1 MSLDKKILSEIE
13 RYNQINKY
21 ITEQAVPPPPPAD
34 AAAGAVPPPP
44 PAPGGAVPPPPG
56 GEIPGAVPQPID
68 VENDPDVEKID
79 DEGKSEEEGGGES
92 GKEELDVTELVDS
105 QKNIETKQEEYFNNL
120 FSQLNNLESKL
131 KDMDSLMNKLNSLE
145 MKIEK
150 YREKTPQEKL
160 ELRTYDSYP
169 FNQKLSDFFEDKKED
184 IDLGHEDNEP
194 HMIKGEL
201 YQIGKYAMD
210 LYAILEELEE
220 KGGEYDFPAWWQSK
234 ITTAKNMMSGAKH
247 YLDFELKEPAI
258 DAAVDALTGEEP
270 HEGEPMM
277 EGEVG
282 EIDKLAAKIAKAL
295 KDKANQSPEDQNN
308 IKQARKAM
316 NNDKI
321 DVAKKLIKPY
331 N

>member
-44 PAPGGAVPPPPG
+44 PAPGGAVPSPPG

-184 IDLGHEDNEP
+184 MEKTGKNDYVLTADEVTDINVND
-194 HMIKGEL
+194 IKNSF
-201 YQIGKYAMD
+201 QP
-210 LYAILEELEE
+210 
-220 KGGEYDFPAWWQSK
+220 GG
-234 ITTAKNMMSGAKH
+234 G
-247 YLDFELKEPAI
+247 LDKE
-258 DAAVDALTGEEP
+258 VYKT
-270 HEGEPMM
+270 
-277 EGEVG
+277 
-282 EIDKLAAKIAKAL
+282 
-295 KDKANQSPEDQNN
+295 SF
-308 IKQARKAM
+308 R
-316 NNDKI
+316 
-321 DVAKKLIKPY
+321 
-331 N
+331 